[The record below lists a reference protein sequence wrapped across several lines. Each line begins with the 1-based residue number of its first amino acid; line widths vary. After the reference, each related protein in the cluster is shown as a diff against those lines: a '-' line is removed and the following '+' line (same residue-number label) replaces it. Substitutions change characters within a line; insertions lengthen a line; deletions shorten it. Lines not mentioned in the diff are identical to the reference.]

1 MCIEFLRTHMIDNRT
16 FLKVCWLAVASGW
29 DLTGFGNGLDSKGS
43 TYVRYMMD
51 RHPDLQQFVSLAS
64 SLSEDEC
71 YRRYSEYNRM
81 KRS

>member
-1 MCIEFLRTHMIDNRT
+1 MANSIDNQT
-16 FLKVCWLAVASGW
+16 FLKVCWLAVADGW
-29 DLTGFGNGLDSKGS
+29 DLTGFGNGLSAKGS
-43 TYVRYMMD
+43 TYVKEMLEMY
-51 RHPDLQQFVSLAS
+51 PDLQGFVSEAR